1 MPRLIKVG
9 ALGEI
14 GGLRKVLQD
23 VDSFTLAT
31 IEHTGLYVALETMLP
46 SNSTLTRKVGVFLA
60 LAVAYNTLVQKLQS
74 AESSGKNR

>member
-1 MPRLIKVG
+1 MPRLLKVG

-31 IEHTGLYVALETMLP
+31 IEHTALYVGLETMLP
-46 SNSTLTRKVGVFLA
+46 SNSTLTRKVGVFMALA
-60 LAVAYNTLVQKLQS
+60 LAYNALVQKLQS